1 MDTLNAIL
9 LISILLKKNI
19 ENIYLIFASTDENKE
34 ILEKYTKLW
43 NEIQNQIKTIIG
55 GKPNEY
61 KKDFVKIRFES
72 DDNLP
77 LGEMLSIPV
86 MVITESVFQEGSKYY
101 LQVLL
106 QKRVYKP
113 IDRL

>member
-1 MDTLNAIL
+1 M
-9 LISILLKKNI
+9 
-19 ENIYLIFASTDENKE
+19 IFVSTDENKE

-61 KKDFVKIRFES
+61 KKGFVKIRFES

-77 LGEMLSIPV
+77 LGKMLSIPV
-86 MVITESVFQEGSKYY
+86 MIITESVFQEGNKYY

-106 QKRVYKP
+106 HKCVYKSV
-113 IDRL
+113 DRL